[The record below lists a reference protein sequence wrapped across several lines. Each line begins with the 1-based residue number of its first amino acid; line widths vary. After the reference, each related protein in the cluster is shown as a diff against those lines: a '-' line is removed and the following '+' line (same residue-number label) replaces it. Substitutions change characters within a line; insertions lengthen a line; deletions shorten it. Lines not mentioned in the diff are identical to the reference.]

1 MTFFKLQLTEL
12 YDQLTWKVTVV
23 IDLYKS
29 KCSGDQIRTLKELRY
44 KNGTRTSHGS
54 SWCTWHDYSSAEPSW
69 CKSPCICRIRLLS
82 PYPYQRAVV
91 ASSTLQFFSGQLYP
105 CFVLYP
111 SILCPPSFPPVVV
124 KKDIL
129 QLKRKFP
136 IVRKILSLLLIY
148 YHHQV
153 SVPKSWWDKFN

>member
-54 SWCTWHDYSSAEPSW
+54 S
-69 CKSPCICRIRLLS
+69 
-82 PYPYQRAVV
+82 
-91 ASSTLQFFSGQLYP
+91 
-105 CFVLYP
+105 
-111 SILCPPSFPPVVV
+111 
-124 KKDIL
+124 
-129 QLKRKFP
+129 
-136 IVRKILSLLLIY
+136 
-148 YHHQV
+148 
-153 SVPKSWWDKFN
+153 